1 MTQEQP
7 RPILGFL
14 WPRPDPSAPV
24 DEAYVQVRLIRVPSR
39 GPLRIALLVAGTAG
53 LTMLAGSALSAA
65 IGTSWLLLF
74 PVSGLIASFLVLLLR
89 CWSVGTYV
97 NDAGIAVQRLLGTDS
112 VRWAQVREVMDE
124 SGLVI
129 VTLRDGRRLGT
140 HISRRSLVLIGRPEA
155 YDMAKLAV
163 QRWGEQRWGE
173 QR

>member
-1 MTQEQP
+1 VNKEHP

-14 WPRPDPSAPV
+14 WPRPDPNAPV

-65 IGTSWLLLF
+65 TGTSWLLLF
-74 PVSGLIASFLVLLLR
+74 PVSALLATFLVLLLR

-97 NDAGIAVQRLLGTDS
+97 NDSGIAVQRLLGTDS
-112 VRWAQVREVMDE
+112 ARWAQIRDVMDE

-129 VTLRDGRRLGT
+129 VTLRDGRPLRT
-140 HISRRSLVLIGRPEA
+140 HISRRSLDLIGRPEA
-155 YDMAKLAV
+155 YDMAKLAL
-163 QRWGEQRWGE
+163 QRWGDQR
-173 QR
+173 